1 MSMSVAH
8 AILHVFDLEG
18 GATSL
23 SSLELDLSERPV
35 KSYVQRTLRK
45 LVSSPENK
53 HGSFLPQSS
62 FAPELTAYFD
72 GKRDFVGFST
82 QIAEFLYEELR
93 RGEDVGACDLLV
105 ADFEDDSDV
114 AAVEAPDADDETAE
128 AAFEGRGERKLA
140 LALLPRKQVF
150 AHDVRHYEGSPANGI
165 VRHDAVLPSPASR
178 LESYAV
184 IEARTLNIDFN
195 DKARVIA
202 GSETMVVPDSLLQCS
217 SNASSKEVLDAVTRI
232 VADVA
237 EEYGANTAKAVS
249 KAKAVVAE
257 KAAESEYLP
266 PWEVGEEVFGDEP
279 VMRERFE
286 EAVRSEEIP
295 EQVRVKKSVATRMTK
310 SHRIRTDTGIEI
322 TFPSE
327 YSSSPEF
334 IEFINEADGTLSIEL
349 KNIGSIENR

>member
-1 MSMSVAH
+1 
-8 AILHVFDLEG
+8 
-18 GATSL
+18 
-23 SSLELDLSERPV
+23 
-35 KSYVQRTLRK
+35 
-45 LVSSPENK
+45 
-53 HGSFLPQSS
+53 
-62 FAPELTAYFD
+62 
-72 GKRDFVGFST
+72 
-82 QIAEFLYEELR
+82 
-93 RGEDVGACDLLV
+93 
-105 ADFEDDSDV
+105 
-114 AAVEAPDADDETAE
+114 
-128 AAFEGRGERKLA
+128 
-140 LALLPRKQVF
+140 
-150 AHDVRHYEGSPANGI
+150 
-165 VRHDAVLPSPASR
+165 
-178 LESYAV
+178 
-184 IEARTLNIDFN
+184 
-195 DKARVIA
+195 
-202 GSETMVVPDSLLQCS
+202 MVVPDSLLQCS

>member
-1 MSMSVAH
+1 MSMNVSH
-8 AILHVFDLEG
+8 AILHVFDFEG
-18 GATSL
+18 NA
-23 SSLELDLSERPV
+23 SSISQFELDLSERPV

-53 HGSFLPQSS
+53 HGSFVPDST
-62 FAPELTAYFD
+62 FAPELNAYL
-72 GKRDFVGFST
+72 GGGRDFVSLST
-82 QIAEFLYEELR
+82 QIANFLYEELR
-93 RGEDVGACDLLV
+93 HGEDVGPCDLLI

-114 AAVEAPDADDETAE
+114 TATADDGDEAAETAY
-128 AAFEGRGERKLA
+128 EGHGERKVA
-140 LALLPRKQVF
+140 IALLPRKQVF
-150 AHDVRHYEGSPANGI
+150 VHDIRHCEGASANGI

-178 LESYAV
+178 LDSYAI

-195 DKARVIA
+195 DKPRIIA
-202 GSETMVVPDSLLQCS
+202 GSECMLIPDGLLQCS

-279 VMRERFE
+279 IMRERFE
-286 EAVRSEEIP
+286 EAVRNEEIP
-295 EQVRVKKSVATRMTK
+295 EQVRVKKSAATRMVK

-327 YSSSPEF
+327 YSSSPEY

-349 KNIGSIENR
+349 RNIGSIENR

>member
-1 MSMSVAH
+1 MSMSIRH
-8 AILHVFDLEG
+8 AILHSFDFEG
-18 GATSL
+18 GA
-23 SSLELDLSERPV
+23 SSFSASELDLSERSA

-45 LVSSPENK
+45 VVASPENK
-53 HGSFLPQSS
+53 HGSFSPESS
-62 FAPELTAYFD
+62 FAQELGGYFQQPQE
-72 GKRDFVGFST
+72 FIAFSIR
-82 QIAEFLYEELR
+82 IAEFLYEELR
-93 RGEDVGACDLLV
+93 RGEDVDACDLLIV
-105 ADFEDDSDV
+105 DFDDDTDV
-114 AAVEAPDADDETAE
+114 SAPPDDADEQD
-128 AAFEGRGERKLA
+128 AAYEGQGEHKFA
-140 LALLPRKQVF
+140 ILLLNRKQVF
-150 AHDVRHYEGSPANGI
+150 AHDIRSYGGQPSNGI

-178 LESYAV
+178 LDSYAV
-184 IEARTLNIDFN
+184 IEERTMAIDFN
-195 DKARVIA
+195 DKPRVIA
-202 GSETMVVPDSLLQCS
+202 GSETLVIPDVLLQCS

-266 PWEVGEEVFGDEP
+266 PWEVGEEVFSDEP

-295 EQVRVKKSVATRMTK
+295 EQVRVKKSVANRMTK

-327 YSSSPEF
+327 YSASPEY